1 MDLTGAIA
9 LGIFLLTLVASIRG
23 WIPQRVLPIQS
34 ALLAASA
41 LIALVGILSGAPLN
55 WGDLISY
62 TSIHPVTATIAGFVF
77 AGALRAAG
85 GFEAAA
91 SLVSRVMRLKY
102 GSPFAVMLLVNLPT
116 IFAMPCGR
124 IWVAPLLPVTILL
137 GEEIARKNKDRAV
150 PAMLVFGLVIN
161 AAASCGPSLIGGIGA
176 LGEGM
181 GRYPAGSFSNPQ
193 SIAIVIISALVM
205 LFVKYFYREKAPL
218 PVRVSADAENRPV
231 PEHGFF
237 SLIIFIIVLGA
248 TVAFEPPVPLQTILV
263 GLTIVVM
270 LVEGVSINDLVGGI
284 MLHPLTAMLSGFI
297 AAGVLGAF
305 GGFTVLVGLLDFAA
319 SSTPLGYAGVAVLL
333 AYLPIIFPMPCGRIL
348 AVSLIPAVL
357 MFGERLAE
365 ATAVPSVQPALLIAF
380 ILCAA
385 ASCGPSPLG
394 GIGSL
399 GRGGLRLKNFNDGL
413 PQVLAILIGVPVAA
427 LIVVGVGVHA
437 TGVSLRMG
445 LMALAAG
452 VCSAAAI
459 NAVLG
464 FRFYNPGGIAA
475 GAAVAAL
482 LMVF

>member
-1 MDLTGAIA
+1 MDITGVPA

-34 ALLAASA
+34 ALLAASV
-41 LIALVGILSGAPLN
+41 LIALVGIFSGVPIH

-91 SLVSRVMRLKY
+91 SLVSRVMRFKY

-124 IWVAPLLPVTILL
+124 IWVAPLLPVTIFL
-137 GEEIARKNKDRAV
+137 GEEIARKNDDRVV
-150 PAMLVFGLVIN
+150 PVMLVFGLVVN

-181 GRYPAGSFSNPQ
+181 GRYPSGSFSNPQ
-193 SIAIVIISALVM
+193 SIAIVIMSALAM
-205 LFVKYFYREKAPL
+205 LFVKYFYREKASP
-218 PVRVSADAENRPV
+218 PVGATGEDGKKPV

-237 SLIIFIIVLGA
+237 SLFLFIAVLGA

-263 GLTIVVM
+263 MLTIVVM
-270 LVEGVSINDLVGGI
+270 IVAGVSIDDLMGGI
-284 MLHPLTAMLSGFI
+284 MLHPLTAMVSGFI

-305 GGFTVLVGLLDFAA
+305 GGFTALVRLLDMMAGA
-319 SSTPLGYAGVAVLL
+319 TPLGHAGVAVLL
-333 AYLPIIFPMPCGRIL
+333 AYLPVVFPMPCGRII

-365 ATAVPSVQPALLIAF
+365 ATAVPSVQPALVVAF

-399 GRGGLRLKNFNDGL
+399 GRGGLRLRNFNDGL
-413 PQVLAILIGVPVAA
+413 PQVLAIVIGVPIAA
-427 LIVVGVGVHA
+427 LIVACVGVYA
-437 TGVSLRMG
+437 TGMTWKIGMMCLT
-445 LMALAAG
+445 AC

-464 FRFYNPGGIAA
+464 YRFYNPGGIA
-475 GAAVAAL
+475 GGITVAAL